1 MIEPIVFAIDGA
13 QTMRDIEKPVGTPY
27 ADDAIRIPEMDHSYR
42 FGAVMG
48 DFLLASRDGYEFV
61 LAITV
66 EYGGKK
72 ATRDDMVKALWN

>member
-13 QTMRDIEKPVGTPY
+13 QTMSDITMDKDYISV
-27 ADDAIRIPEMDHSYR
+27 PEMDHSYR

>member
-13 QTMRDIEKPVGTPY
+13 QTVRDIEMGEDSVTVPH
-27 ADDAIRIPEMDHSYR
+27 MDHSYR

-48 DFLLASRDGYEFV
+48 DFLLASKDGYEFV

-72 ATRDDMVKALWN
+72 ATRDAMVKALWN

>member
-1 MIEPIVFAIDGA
+1 MIEPIIFAIDGA
-13 QTMRDIEKPVGTPY
+13 QTMRDIEMGEDSVSLPQ
-27 ADDAIRIPEMDHSYR
+27 MDYSYK

-48 DFLLASRDGYEFV
+48 DFLLASKDGYEFV

-66 EYGGKK
+66 ECNGKK

>member
-13 QTMRDIEKPVGTPY
+13 QTMADITMGV
-27 ADDAIRIPEMDHSYR
+27 DAISVSQIDHTYR

-61 LAITV
+61 LALTV